1 MKTATLTIIS
11 FILLGACGQV
21 KNWAPEQMNQVGQ
34 EQLDRS
40 VVQMIKE
47 HYHLTYGEGTR
58 LEESAEA
65 AATKLTYYHI
75 PDKDEEP
82 DHEEE
87 SEGRI
92 VTITIPLTKERELYG
107 AIPILEGDL
116 NNDRKSDLLVTVHA
130 EFGNSASQD
139 LFVFINEQETYRLA
153 TVAGHQE
160 ISGCRGTFWARK
172 IEDNVI
178 EGNSSCYSAD
188 DAMCCPSLH
197 YKTKVAFDANALKV
211 LSKKRMR

>member
-11 FILLGACGQV
+11 FILLGACGQL
-21 KNWAPEQMNQVGQ
+21 KNVAPVQMSQVGQ
-34 EQLDRS
+34 DQLDRS
-40 VVQMIKE
+40 AVQSINE

-65 AATKLTYYHI
+65 STIQLTYYSI
-75 PDKDEEP
+75 PDI
-82 DHEEE
+82 EEE

-92 VTITIPLTKERELYG
+92 VTITIPLTKEWELYG

-116 NNDRKSDLLVTVHA
+116 NNDRKSDLLVTVHT
-130 EFGNSASQD
+130 EYGNSASQD
-139 LFVFINEQETYRLA
+139 LFLFLNENETYRLS
-153 TVAGHQE
+153 TVADHRE

-172 IEDNVI
+172 IERNLI
-178 EGNSSCYSAD
+178 EGKLSCYAAD

-197 YKTKVAFDANALKV
+197 YRARVAFENNALKV
-211 LSKKRMR
+211 LSKKRMC